1 MFYSLLGF
9 RILKMKN
16 KLKKMKVGKVYF
28 LWKINFFFFRAQLL
42 KCVAS
47 LMFYAEQASQGMK
60 LFFRPC

>member
-16 KLKKMKVGKVYF
+16 KKKKS
-28 LWKINFFFFRAQLL
+28 WKSLFFMENELFFFRAQLL

-60 LFFRPC
+60 LFFQPC